1 MLLGFNILVT
11 KSEIRDALE
20 VRSVDVA
27 SLNETKISYQT
38 CEVTF
43 GWTQI
48 VSQSSAYAASFLHC
62 FKVANK
68 FLPPIYQL
76 FCCLFQY

>member
-1 MLLGFNILVT
+1 MTVHCHSVRKIMLLGFNILVT

-27 SLNETKISYQT
+27 SLKETKISYQT

-43 GWTQI
+43 G
-48 VSQSSAYAASFLHC
+48 
-62 FKVANK
+62 
-68 FLPPIYQL
+68 
-76 FCCLFQY
+76 